1 MAGVDEPESTIGEL
15 FSQAVDEG
23 GQWVRAELAVYR
35 RLAIRRALAARLAVV
50 LMVAGVLLAF
60 GSASALVIG
69 LAMGLARYIGPVGGG
84 VVAGLTG
91 FAIAGLLIREGMKRL
106 PSITAPDDEGRDA

>member
-1 MAGVDEPESTIGEL
+1 MAGANDPDSTIGEL

-35 RLAIRRALAARLAVV
+35 RLAIRRALAARLAVG

-60 GSASALVIG
+60 GSASALMIG
-69 LAMGLARYIGPVGGG
+69 LAIGLARFIGPVGGG
-84 VVAGLTG
+84 IITGTIGL
-91 FAIAGLLIREGMKRL
+91 ALAGLLIREGIRRL
-106 PSITAPDDEGRDA
+106 PTIAAPDDEGRNA